1 MTVFADQPA
10 RHDHTPTFTG
20 RLSADL
26 GECVTLRMH
35 TTLAVTGVKVLLVR
49 SGELETFPATAV
61 TGRPGWYEYGLHLE
75 AAVTRYAWQLELP
88 GDHLNL
94 TMSGLHRTRRGWR
107 DWFQYLAGYR
117 APEWAW
123 GSVFYQ
129 IFPDRF
135 RNADQATGVQ
145 SGEYIYNGQPV
156 QKVPWNTVPDRA
168 GDIHAHYGGD
178 LAGITEK
185 LPYLSELGVNALWLT
200 PIFVSPS
207 NHRYDVSD
215 YRNVDPH
222 LGGQAAYDAMLTAC
236 HAAGVRVVLDGVF
249 NHVGSENALFQ
260 AALADDTAPG
270 RGMFTWRTAGDVSP
284 DDASQS
290 NAPGSPLPYHAFM
303 GVPTLP
309 KLDYASLEAQQEF
322 LAGERSVV
330 RHWLRPDAAGQ
341 AIHGWRLDVAHM
353 IGAGGTDEGNLDL
366 HRQLKAAARQENP
379 DAYIFGERFFDAEGA
394 MHGGG
399 EDGAMNYH
407 GFGLPVMQWLSG
419 QTHFFLPSRLG
430 GAELAE
436 QLWDAYHALPPQ
448 VALNMFNLLDSHD
461 TPRALYRLG
470 GDRARLRAA
479 LTLLLGYPG
488 VPCIYYGTEIGL
500 SQLERGAMPFCR
512 APMPWP
518 DVAGPQNGGDPA
530 AWDMA
535 LLADV
540 RRLIELRKETAA
552 LQRGSMRFVLAEQ
565 DAIGYMRESGGV
577 RVAVLA
583 SRENAGRIFAVTLPA
598 GDWQDALSGEML
610 GGGKVELVLDGGR
623 VLVNRD
629 EL

>member
-20 RLSADL
+20 RLSASL
-26 GECVTLRMH
+26 GARVTLRMH
-35 TTLAVTGVKVLLVR
+35 TTLTVTGVKFLLVR
-49 SGELETFPATAV
+49 SGELETFPATVVA
-61 TGRPGWYEYGLHLE
+61 GRPGWYEYELHLE

-88 GDHLNL
+88 DDHLNL

-123 GSVFYQ
+123 SSVFYQ

-135 RNADQATGVQ
+135 RNADKASDVQ
-145 SGEYIYNGQPV
+145 SGEYLYNGQSV
-156 QKVPWNTVPDRA
+156 QKVLWNTAPTRA

-178 LAGITEK
+178 LAGIAEK
-185 LPYLSELGVNALWLT
+185 LPYLTELGVNALWLT

-207 NHRYDVSD
+207 NHRYDISD
-215 YRNVDPH
+215 YRRVDPH
-222 LGGQAAYDAMLTAC
+222 LGGQVAYDAMLTAC
-236 HAAGVRVVLDGVF
+236 HEAGVRVVLDGVF
-249 NHVGSENALFQ
+249 NHVGSENAIFQ
-260 AALADDTAPG
+260 AALADASAPG
-270 RGMFTWRTAGDVSP
+270 RGMFTWRA
-284 DDASQS
+284 DDASRSQ
-290 NAPGSPLPYHAFM
+290 LPYHAFM
-303 GVPTLP
+303 DVPTLP
-309 KLDYASLEAQQEF
+309 KLDYSSPQAQQEF

-341 AIHGWRLDVAHM
+341 AIDGWRLDVAHM
-353 IGAGGTDEGNLDL
+353 IGAGGTDEGNLEL
-366 HRQLKAAARQENP
+366 HRQLKAAARQENS

-419 QTHFFLPSRLG
+419 QTYTSLPSKLG
-430 GAELAE
+430 GAELAG

-461 TPRALYRLG
+461 TPRALYQLG
-470 GDRARLRAA
+470 GDRTRLRAA

-488 VPCIYYGTEIGL
+488 VPCLYYGTEIGL
-500 SQLERGAMPFCR
+500 SQHEHGAMPFCR
-512 APMPWP
+512 APMPWS
-518 DVAGPQNGGDPA
+518 DVSGPENGGDPA
-530 AWDMA
+530 VWDMA
-535 LLADV
+535 LFADV
-540 RRLIELRKETAA
+540 QRLIAFRRATAA
-552 LQRGSMRFVLAEQ
+552 LQRGSLRFVLAGQ
-565 DAIGYMRESGGV
+565 DTIGYLRELDGV

-583 SRENAGRIFAVTLPA
+583 SRESAGRTSAVILPD
-598 GDWQDALSGEML
+598 GDWQDALSGEVL
-610 GGGKVELVLDGGR
+610 SGGRAELMLDGGR
-623 VLVNRD
+623 MLVSMGGP
-629 EL
+629 

>member
-20 RLSADL
+20 RLSASL
-26 GECVTLRMH
+26 GERVTLRMH
-35 TTLAVTGVKVLLVR
+35 TTLAVTGVKFLLVR

-61 TGRPGWYEYGLHLE
+61 AGRTGWYEYELHLE

-88 GDHLNL
+88 DDHLNL

-123 GSVFYQ
+123 SSVFYQ

-135 RNADQATGVQ
+135 RNADEAVSVQ
-145 SGEYIYNGQPV
+145 SGEYLYNGRPV
-156 QKVPWNTVPDRA
+156 QKVLWNTALDRA

-178 LAGITEK
+178 LVGITEE
-185 LPYLSELGVNALWLT
+185 LPYLTDLGVNALWLT

-207 NHRYDVSD
+207 NHRYDISD
-215 YRNVDPH
+215 YRRVDPH
-222 LGGQAAYDAMLTAC
+222 LGGQAAYDAMLAAC
-236 HAAGVRVVLDGVF
+236 HEAGVRVVLDGVF
-249 NHVGSENALFQ
+249 NHIGSENAIFQ
-260 AALADDTAPG
+260 AALVDDSAPG
-270 RGMFTWRTAGDVSP
+270 RGMFTWRA
-284 DDASQS
+284 DDASRH
-290 NAPGSPLPYHAFM
+290 PLPYHAFM
-303 GVPTLP
+303 NVPTLP
-309 KLDYASLEAQQEF
+309 KLDYSSPQAQQEF

-341 AIHGWRLDVAHM
+341 AIDGWRLDVAHM
-353 IGAGGTDEGNLDL
+353 IGAGGTDEGNLEL
-366 HRQLKAAARQENP
+366 HRQLKAAARQENS

-419 QTHFFLPSRLG
+419 QTHTLLPSRLG
-430 GAELAE
+430 GAELAV
-436 QLWDAYHALPPQ
+436 QIWDAYHALPPQ

-461 TPRALYRLG
+461 TPRALYQLG
-470 GDRARLRAA
+470 GDRTRLRAA

-488 VPCIYYGTEIGL
+488 VPCLSDGTEIGL
-500 SQLERGAMPFCR
+500 SQHEHGAMPFCR
-512 APMPWP
+512 ASMPWP
-518 DVAGPQNGGDPA
+518 DVSGPENGGDPA

-540 RRLIELRKETAA
+540 QRLIAFRRATAA
-552 LQRGSMRFVLAEQ
+552 LQRGSMRFLLAEQ
-565 DAIGYMRESGGV
+565 DAIGYLRELDGV

-583 SRENAGRIFAVTLPA
+583 SRESAGQTFAVTLPD
-598 GDWQDALSGEML
+598 GDWHDALSGEKL
-610 GGGKVELVLDGGR
+610 SGSGAELVLDGGR
-623 VLVNRD
+623 MLVSTG
-629 EL
+629 EP